1 MSKSDFEFFYIVQR
15 QKRKLPNWVLSTF
28 GLRHTMGE
36 LLPIASR
43 GNSGSQ
49 TRLNAPDQEAKAP
62 LTTRGCW
69 GGTGRAGSAA
79 WHTPAAALPA
89 AQFPRW
95 VGIKGPFRAQSLVK
109 FVYLATNTS
118 YEVRVLRQDSVRD
131 TQRVCCFK
139 NKPYCQGLACK
150 FLPNLA
156 KNYGR
161 AGSILLLS

>member
-49 TRLNAPDQEAKAP
+49 TRLNAADQEAKAP
-62 LTTRGCW
+62 LTTRGC
-69 GGTGRAGSAA
+69 GGDQASR
-79 WHTPAAALPA
+79 
-89 AQFPRW
+89 QFPRW

-150 FLPNLA
+150 FLPNLV

>member
-69 GGTGRAGSAA
+69 GGPGEQTVLHGTHLVQHCLLHS
-79 WHTPAAALPA
+79 
-89 AQFPRW
+89 
-95 VGIKGPFRAQSLVK
+95 SLVGWELK
-109 FVYLATNTS
+109 DHWEHKALWNLCIMQPTLAMKSECLGRIQSEIHKECAVSKTS
-118 YEVRVLRQDSVRD
+118 HTAKVLHANFFQ
-131 TQRVCCFK
+131 T
-139 NKPYCQGLACK
+139 
-150 FLPNLA
+150 
-156 KNYGR
+156 
-161 AGSILLLS
+161 